1 MTDSH
6 SRVLSGARHDVTGVG
21 YGAGVAEPFTT
32 VHNSFGA
39 HDHLSDPVLG
49 EVSATNEAI
58 KDRQALRR
66 LARADILPADQM
78 PPPPRRLTPFLSPA
92 DAPPEL
98 QAAVAAALAM
108 PSLADNDED

>member
-1 MTDSH
+1 MTAPGVGPGSP
-6 SRVLSGARHDVTGVG
+6 RWRQGVG
-21 YGAGVAEPFTT
+21 YAAGVAEPSTT
-32 VHNSFGA
+32 VHDSFGA
-39 HDHLSDPVLG
+39 NDHLHDPVAG

-66 LARADILPADQM
+66 LVRAGILPADQM
-78 PPPPRRLTPFLSPA
+78 PPPPRRLTPFFSPA

>member
-1 MTDSH
+1 M
-6 SRVLSGARHDVTGVG
+6 
-21 YGAGVAEPFTT
+21 AEPSTT

-39 HDHLSDPVLG
+39 NDHLPDPSLG
-49 EVSATNEAI
+49 EVSVTNEAI

-66 LARADILPADQM
+66 LVRAGILPPDQM
-78 PPPPRRLTPFLSPA
+78 PPSPRRLTPFLHPT
-92 DAPPEL
+92 DAPPEM